1 MCVKIIYFFF
11 FFFHL
16 QTPLH
21 LAVLTKKAHIV
32 RRLVVA
38 GATLDIQD
46 HGGNI
51 PLHIACR
58 SGDLDCVQAL
68 LTPITESE
76 IEEATC
82 SYQIVIHE
90 SSLSCLINMKNF
102 EGNLNAN
109 YSFSLSPPSPSS

>member
-1 MCVKIIYFFF
+1 MCKICIFLFFN
-11 FFFHL
+11 L

-58 SGDLDCVQAL
+58 SGDLDCVQAI

-76 IEEATC
+76 IEQAKC
-82 SYQIVIHE
+82 SYQVIIQE
-90 SSLSCLINMKNF
+90 SNLSCLINMKNY
-102 EGNLNAN
+102 EGNLNTN
-109 YSFSLSPPSPSS
+109 NSFFFPS